1 MNRHTRYG
9 YSLTAIAAALLAAY
23 GPVQAAEVDAVTEL
37 AKPSSTVNFGLGY
50 IDTDAPRFGQYSGIN
65 KSGGYG
71 LLDADIVKRDDATGT
86 WIIFTGRNLGL
97 DNRELRFEH
106 ARQGDWGYFIEYN
119 QIPRFNPYTVNTG
132 LAGIG
137 TATQTINGTALR
149 NVELKTEREAV
160 TLGFSKNL
168 PAGWDFQVRFK
179 NEEKDGARQWG
190 QGRTNPVTIPPSP
203 TATVNFLTDPINQT
217 TRQLDA
223 ILGYAGEKLQLSGGY
238 YGTLFENHNTVLNV
252 PHSTVFTQMALP
264 PGNQSHQLHL
274 AGGYSFTPT
283 TRGTFKLAYAR
294 ATQNESFFVVEPR
307 LNTRSDLGGAVDTT
321 QLQMGIVARP
331 MAKLS
336 LRGNLRY
343 EDKDDQTPLAQYTAV
358 TARSTLDGF
367 NEPRSIRTL
376 TGKLEAS
383 YALPMSFRLT
393 GGVDYDEKKR
403 NTFRVAS
410 VSQRERTEET
420 AYRVEMRRSMSD
432 TVTGALAYI
441 HSERDGSPFLT
452 TVLNCGAVVCSTG
465 TDPVIT
471 STASNLI
478 APIHLADR
486 KRDKVR
492 LSADW
497 QATEQLSLQ
506 FRVDESRDNYGQRVG
521 STLGPQTGEARA
533 YAVDAAYAF
542 SDEWQATAWISRDDT
557 RFEQLTRPADP
568 WQAKLR
574 NVGDSFGLGVRG
586 KPLSRLEIGAD
597 LSHANMRDENRQ
609 QALSGTAT
617 DVVPDISTKLTKL
630 NLFAKHAVKKNVDL
644 RLNYVYDRFSTDD
657 WTWTNW
663 TYSDGT
669 RVLQSPTQTVHFI
682 GVSMNYRF

>member
-1 MNRHTRYG
+1 MNRHAHYVFRLAAT
-9 YSLTAIAAALLAAY
+9 AAAVLAGVGAY
-23 GPVQAAEVDAVTEL
+23 AAEGDEITALT
-37 AKPSSTVNFGLGY
+37 KPESNIEFGLGY
-50 IDTDAPRFGQYSGIN
+50 VNKDGLRFGQYSGLN
-65 KSGGYG
+65 EMGTYG
-71 LLDADIVKRDDATGT
+71 LLGGSLIKRDDATGT
-86 WIIFTGRNLGL
+86 WLNLSGRNLGL
-97 DNRELRFEH
+97 ESRELRFEH
-106 ARQGDWGYFIEYN
+106 NRQGNWGYFIEYGVT
-119 QIPRFNPYTVNTG
+119 PRFNPYTVNTG
-132 LAGIG
+132 LTGIG

-160 TLGFSKNL
+160 TLGLSKNL
-168 PAGWDFQVRFK
+168 PAGWDFQVRFR

-190 QGRTNPVTIPPSP
+190 QGGPP
-203 TATVNFLTDPINQT
+203 VNFLTDPINQT

-223 ILGYAGEKLQLSGGY
+223 ILGYTGEKLQLSGGY

-252 PHSTVFTQMALP
+252 LAVLPSTAVFPQMALP

-283 TRGTFKLAYAR
+283 TRGTFKLAYTK
-294 ATQNESFFVVEPR
+294 ATQTETFFVAPTHK
-307 LNTRSDLGGAVDTT
+307 TRSDLGGAVDTT
-321 QLQMGIVARP
+321 LLQMGIVARP
-331 MAKLS
+331 MPKLS

-630 NLFAKHAVKKNVDL
+630 NLFTKYAVKKNVDL
-644 RLNYVYDRFSTDD
+644 RLNYIYDRFSTDD

-663 TYSDGT
+663 TYLDGT
-669 RVLQSPTQTVHFI
+669 RVLQSPTQTVHFV

>member
-1 MNRHTRYG
+1 MNRHIGFVFR
-9 YSLTAIAAALLAAY
+9 LTAAATAVLAAVGAY
-23 GPVQAAEVDAVTEL
+23 AAEGDEI
-37 AKPSSTVNFGLGY
+37 TVLTRPESNIEFGLGY
-50 IDTDAPRFGQYSGIN
+50 VNKDGLRFGQYSGLN
-65 KSGGYG
+65 EKGTYG
-71 LLDADIVKRDDATGT
+71 LLGGSLIKRDDATGT
-86 WIIFTGRNLGL
+86 WLILKGRNLGL
-97 DNRELRFEH
+97 DNPELRFEH
-106 ARQGDWGYFIEYN
+106 NRQGNWGYFIEYGVT
-119 QIPRFNPYTVNTG
+119 PRFNPYTVNTG
-132 LAGIG
+132 LSGIG
-137 TATQTINGTALR
+137 TATQTINGAALR
-149 NVELKTEREAV
+149 DVDLKTKREAV

-168 PAGWDFQVRFK
+168 PAGWDFQVRFR

-190 QGRTNPVTIPPSP
+190 QGTSG
-203 TATVNFLTDPINQT
+203 TVNFLTDPINQT

-252 PHSTVFTQMALP
+252 PNSTVFTQMALP

-283 TRGTFKLAYAR
+283 TRGTFKLAYAN
-294 ATQNESFFVVEPR
+294 ATQNEGFFVVAPR
-307 LNTRSDLGGAVDTT
+307 LNTRSDLGGAVETT
-321 QLQMGIVARP
+321 LLQMGIVARP
-331 MAKLS
+331 MPKLS

-343 EDKDDQTPLAQYTAV
+343 EDRDDNTPLALYTTV
-358 TARSTLDGF
+358 GDTSTLDGF

-376 TGKLEAS
+376 AGKLEAS
-383 YALPMSFRLT
+383 YALPLSLRLT

-410 VSQRERTEET
+410 VSQRERTDET
-420 AYRVEMRRSMSD
+420 SYRVELRRSMSE
-432 TVTGALAYI
+432 TLTGALAYI
-441 HSERDGSPFLT
+441 HSDREGSPFLT
-452 TVLNCGAVVCSTG
+452 TVRNTNILPG
-465 TDPVIT
+465 
-471 STASNLI
+471 SNLI

-506 FRVDESRDNYGQRVG
+506 FRVDESRDNYGQRDG
-521 STLGPQTGEARA
+521 STLGAQKGEASA
-533 YAVDAAYAF
+533 YSVDAAYAF

-557 RFEQLTRPADP
+557 RYEQLTRLVNP

-586 KPLSRLEIGAD
+586 KPLSRLEIGGD
-597 LSHANMRDENRQ
+597 LSQSDMRDENRQ
-609 QALSGTAT
+609 QLFAGVAVV
-617 DVVPDISTKLTKL
+617 DVVPDFSTKLTKL
-630 NLFAKHAVKKNVDL
+630 NLFAKYALKKNVDL
-644 RLNYVYDRFSTDD
+644 RLNYIYDRFSTDD

-682 GVSMNYRF
+682 GVMMNYNFK

>member
-1 MNRHTRYG
+1 MNRHTGFVFR
-9 YSLTAIAAALLAAY
+9 LTAAAIAVLAAVGAY
-23 GPVQAAEVDAVTEL
+23 AAEDDEITALT
-37 AKPSSTVNFGLGY
+37 KPESNIEFGLGY
-50 IDTDAPRFGQYSGIN
+50 VNKDGLRFGQYSGLN
-65 KSGGYG
+65 EKGSYG
-71 LLDADIVKRDDATGT
+71 LLGGSLIKRDDATGT
-86 WIIFTGRNLGL
+86 WLNLSGRNLGL
-97 DNRELRFEH
+97 ESRELRFEH
-106 ARQGDWGYFIEYN
+106 NRQGNWGYFIEYGVT
-119 QIPRFNPYTVNTG
+119 PRFNPYTVNTG
-132 LAGIG
+132 LSGIG

-190 QGRTNPVTIPPSP
+190 QGGTFPTTPS
-203 TATVNFLTDPINQT
+203 TALVNFLVDPINQT
-217 TRQLDA
+217 TRQVDV

-252 PHSTVFTQMALP
+252 PNSTVFTQMALP
-264 PGNQSHQLHL
+264 PGNQSHQFHL
-274 AGGYSFTPT
+274 ASGYSFTPT
-283 TRGTFKLAYAR
+283 TRGTFKLAYTR
-294 ATQNESFFVVEPR
+294 ATQNESFFVAPTM
-307 LNTRSDLGGAVDTT
+307 NTRTDLGGAVDTT
-321 QLQMGIVARP
+321 LLQMGIVARP
-331 MAKLS
+331 MPKLS
-336 LRGNLRY
+336 LRANLRY
-343 EDKDDQTPLAQYTAV
+343 EDRDDNTPLALYTTV
-358 TARSTLDGF
+358 IGTSTLDGF

-376 TGKLEAS
+376 AGKLEAS
-383 YALPMSFRLT
+383 YALPMSLRLT

-410 VSQRERTEET
+410 VSQREQTDET
-420 AYRVEMRRSMSD
+420 SYRVELRRSMSE
-432 TVTGALAYI
+432 TLTGALAYI
-441 HSERDGSPFLT
+441 HSDRDGSPFLT
-452 TVLNCGAVVCSTG
+452 TVRN
-465 TDPVIT
+465 DNIT
-471 STASNLI
+471 LGSNLI

-506 FRVDESRDNYGQRVG
+506 FRVDESRDNYGQRAV
-521 STLGPQTGEARA
+521 SILGAQKGEASA
-533 YAVDAAYAF
+533 YSVDAAYAF

-574 NVGDSFGLGVRG
+574 NVSDSFGLGVRG

-630 NLFAKHAVKKNVDL
+630 NLFTKYAVKKNVDL
-644 RLNYVYDRFSTDD
+644 RLNYIYDRFSTDD
-657 WTWTNW
+657 WTWTRW
-663 TYSDGT
+663 TYSDDT
-669 RVLQSPTQTVHFI
+669 QVLQSPTQTVHFV

>member
-1 MNRHTRYG
+1 MNRHAHYVFRLAAT
-9 YSLTAIAAALLAAY
+9 AAAVLAGVGAY
-23 GPVQAAEVDAVTEL
+23 AAEGDEITALT
-37 AKPSSTVNFGLGY
+37 KPESNIEFGLGY
-50 IDTDAPRFGQYSGIN
+50 VNKDGPRFGQYSGLN
-65 KSGGYG
+65 EQGTYG
-71 LLDADIVKRDDATGT
+71 LLGGSLIKRDDATGT
-86 WIIFTGRNLGL
+86 WLNLSGRNLGL
-97 DNRELRFEH
+97 ESRELRFEH
-106 ARQGDWGYFIEYN
+106 NRQGNWGYFIEYGMT
-119 QIPRFNPYTVNTG
+119 PRFNPYTVNTG
-132 LAGIG
+132 LTGIG

-160 TLGFSKNL
+160 TLGLSKNL

-190 QGRTNPVTIPPSP
+190 QGVGVVGLVP
-203 TATVNFLTDPINQT
+203 ATVNFLTDPINQT

-252 PHSTVFTQMALP
+252 PNSAVFTQMALP

-283 TRGTFKLAYAR
+283 TRGTFKVAYAR
-294 ATQNESFFVVEPR
+294 ATQNESFFVAPTMNSR
-307 LNTRSDLGGAVDTT
+307 TDLGGAVDTT
-321 QLQMGIVARP
+321 LVQMGIVARP
-331 MAKLS
+331 IPKLS

-343 EDKDDQTPLAQYTAV
+343 EDRDDNTPLALYTTV
-358 TARSTLDGF
+358 GLTSSLDGF

-376 TGKLEAS
+376 AGKLEAS
-383 YALPMSFRLT
+383 YALPLSLRLT

-403 NTFRVAS
+403 NTFRVVS
-410 VSQRERTEET
+410 VSQRERTDET
-420 AYRVEMRRSMSD
+420 SYRVELRRSMSE
-432 TVTGALAYI
+432 TLTGALAYI
-441 HSERDGSPFLT
+441 QSDRDGSPFLT
-452 TVLNCGAVVCSTG
+452 TVRNNNTLG
-465 TDPVIT
+465 
-471 STASNLI
+471 SNLI

-506 FRVDESRDNYGQRVG
+506 FRVDESRDNYGQRDD
-521 STLGPQTGEARA
+521 STLGAQKGEASA
-533 YAVDAAYAF
+533 YSVDAAYAF
-542 SDEWQATAWISRDDT
+542 SDNWQATAWFTRDDT
-557 RFEQLTRPADP
+557 RYEQLTKATATPL

-586 KPLSRLEIGAD
+586 KPLSRLEIGGD
-597 LSHANMRDENRQ
+597 LSQSDMRDENQQ
-609 QALSGTAT
+609 QALSGTAA
-617 DVVPDISTKLTKL
+617 DVVPDFSTQLTKL
-630 NLFAKHAVKKNVDL
+630 NLFAKYAVKKNVDF

>member
-1 MNRHTRYG
+1 MNRHAHYVFRLAAT
-9 YSLTAIAAALLAAY
+9 AAAVLASVGAY
-23 GPVQAAEVDAVTEL
+23 AAEGDEITALTQPE
-37 AKPSSTVNFGLGY
+37 SNIEFGLGY
-50 IDTDAPRFGQYSGIN
+50 VNMDGLRFGQYSGLN
-65 KSGGYG
+65 EKGTYG
-71 LLDADIVKRDDATGT
+71 LLGGSLIKRDDATGT
-86 WIIFTGRNLGL
+86 WLNLSGRNLGL
-97 DNRELRFEH
+97 ESRELRFEH
-106 ARQGDWGYFIEYN
+106 NRQGNWGYFIEYGVT
-119 QIPRFNPYTVNTG
+119 PRFNPYTVNTG
-132 LAGIG
+132 LSGIG
-137 TATQTINGTALR
+137 TATQTINGAALR
-149 NVELKTEREAV
+149 DVDLKTKREAV

-190 QGRTNPVTIPPSP
+190 QGKGGGTDPVVI
-203 TATVNFLTDPINQT
+203 NFLTDPINQT
-217 TRQLDA
+217 TRQVDA

-238 YGTLFENHNTVLNV
+238 YGTLFENHNTALNV
-252 PHSTVFTQMALP
+252 LAVFPSTAVFPQMALP

-283 TRGTFKLAYAR
+283 TRSTFKVAYAR
-294 ATQNESFFVVEPR
+294 ATQNEAFFVAPTM
-307 LNTRSDLGGAVDTT
+307 NTRTDLGGAVDTT
-321 QLQMGIVARP
+321 LVQMGIVARP
-331 MAKLS
+331 MPKLS

-343 EDKDDQTPLAQYTAV
+343 EDRDDKTPLALYTTVPVPPA
-358 TARSTLDGF
+358 TSGTLDGF

-383 YALPMSFRLT
+383 YALPLSLRLT

-410 VSQRERTEET
+410 VSQRERTDET
-420 AYRVEMRRSMSD
+420 SYRVELRRSMSE
-432 TVTGALAYI
+432 TLTGALAYI

-452 TVLNCGAVVCSTG
+452 TVRSDNSPG
-465 TDPVIT
+465 
-471 STASNLI
+471 SNLI

-630 NLFAKHAVKKNVDL
+630 NLFTKYAVKKNVDL
-644 RLNYVYDRFSTDD
+644 RLNYIYDRFSTDD

-663 TYSDGT
+663 TYLDGT
-669 RVLQSPTQTVHFI
+669 RVLQSPTQTVHFV